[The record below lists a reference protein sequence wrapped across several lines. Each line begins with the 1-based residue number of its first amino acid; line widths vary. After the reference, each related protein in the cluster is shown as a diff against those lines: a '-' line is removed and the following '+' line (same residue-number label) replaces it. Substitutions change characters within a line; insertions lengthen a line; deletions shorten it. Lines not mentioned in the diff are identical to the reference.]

1 MKILITGGAGFIG
14 SNLVARLLKQK
25 NNQIIVIDN
34 LSTGSEENIKEFYSD
49 PNFEF
54 IEYDI
59 TYESVIEIIK
69 KLNISEIYNFACPAS
84 PKYYLKYPI
93 ETWEASVLGVRNLL
107 IAIKGTNIKLFHSS
121 TSEVYGDA
129 LEYPQNEEYFG
140 NVNPIGV
147 RACYDEGKRAAE
159 ALIYDYI
166 RKYNLDVRV
175 ARIFNTYGPKMRN
188 SDGRIISNFIMQALS
203 NNDITIYGNGYQTR
217 SFCYIDDTLDF
228 IVLLMK
234 SNIRIDYPLNVG
246 NPYEL
251 SVNEVAEIIK
261 ERINSSST
269 IIHVDSMK
277 DDPQKRKP
285 DITMAAKKLNWH
297 PKVNFEDGLNKTI
310 NYFKNNYE

>member
-188 SDGRIISNFIMQALS
+188 SDGRIISNFIMKALS